1 MSKLKITGAVIG
13 GLLGLVLII
22 GLTVGFQWV
31 SAPFRGAIDARET
44 IQADGD
50 FRIAAYETFFDRCA
64 NVQSHEGRIRSL
76 EEELNDP
83 ENPPSPSRESQ
94 IRSSL
99 TAIRSQRSEDI
110 NFYNSEA
117 SRDWTVGQ
125 FRDEG
130 LPHELDIDAEETD
143 CTV

>member
-1 MSKLKITGAVIG
+1 MSKLKITGLSVA
-13 GLLGLVLII
+13 GLLGVVLLVSLI
-22 GLTVGFQWV
+22 VGFQWI
-31 SAPFRGAIDARET
+31 SAPFRGALDARET

-50 FRIAAYETFFDRCA
+50 FRIAAYNTFFNRCA
-64 NVQSHEGRIRSL
+64 NIQTHEARIESL
-76 EEELNDP
+76 ETELND
-83 ENPPSPSRESQ
+83 EQNPPTSARVSQ
-94 IRSSL
+94 IQSSL
-99 TAIRSQRSEDI
+99 SAIRSQRAEDI
-110 NFYNSEA
+110 NLYNSEA